1 MVYHTIRLCAYKLK
15 FNIQAE
21 KYYAMNFPE
30 DAKPFIRMLASKR
43 DRTPIDRTNIPIN
56 SLNKGLK
63 TAPGLIH
70 IGKVS
75 PEEGE
80 FWLYSSHELS
90 ERALSA
96 ILDYWI
102 ETEFPDEPSKRGK
115 VGISSDERQLA
126 MSYLSPEKL
135 VWEEKEI
142 SYTSNFATHP
152 NGTANLSDNDF
163 ILLPHI
169 LADKLSKPGLK
180 LDLDEQKI
188 QLYRTIPSNG
198 KGAELFSW
206 QPLNYT
212 EDGQTYYYS
221 IVLKLNVVT
230 VPGQPYPQIHITPSI
245 RRWLSIND
253 SQLSNNHASNAYIRA
268 KLNWGKALNPENSTE
283 YFVNCPMVSNNG
295 VADWDENLAK
305 LLKNLDILSI
315 SPQQILANPSA
326 ALRGNP
332 NIGITYKDGME
343 PEHLVAKGLPTAN
356 TYQLLQQIDKKLEE
370 YLEPIYCQRQDYR
383 KSKQSQF
390 FDLKRP
396 KKSFD
401 EPIVIKKEETEKQFE
416 LRRKRLEQTQATE
429 LRKCLK
435 KKTES
440 ESDYQIRREELEKKQ
455 EQELIEC
462 KPKLEETEEA
472 FQERL
477 RQFYQELSVKQAELR
492 QAVRSSIGEDLTIWI
507 WYIKDYNLV
516 ERLEAVQYCLGLPK
530 AEPGSYSFPEGLT
543 VNIRIQEAGII
554 AEHLKDLPIQ
564 HKPRRTQ
571 LKNAVNDRIARIAEK
586 KPPIKSELPGKIGV
600 WFELYGKEYYNRYPW
615 RDPKNAIRLG
625 FADIGIGSQFIT
637 PERKS
642 YHQKAISSFIDLLR
656 FLGVRLAPSHIRL
669 PNVDKDTPIN
679 EVALYLHNRTSKTSA
694 HGRAQLIPV
703 MVKMSSLT
711 AEIMAIYPGLDLW
724 IPYDEAATRINQE
737 GRNFTNDAQ
746 GKAAIRNWIQEILA
760 KKELRDKPTIL
771 YCDAVNIRQVWAWLQ
786 DRQISSQGLSF
797 AERDKPVFIPMPGL
811 RVIRI
816 RTGDETA
823 EYYGIDEERR
833 SGFVTGIFK
842 NPDNDRVFLSLG
854 DKPATMNGSN
864 TDSKIKKPE
873 KVWSH
878 PSIVEITIG
887 YCQEGDDLLELAA
900 IAHQSRHGVLQYEG
914 FLEKPRVLHYAEQ
927 ITDYVLMVEDEDESQ

>member
-1 MVYHTIRLCAYKLK
+1 MVYQTIRLCAYKLK
-15 FNIQAE
+15 SNIPAK
-21 KYYAMNFPE
+21 KYYAMNFPDE
-30 DAKPFIRMLASKR
+30 AKQFIRMLASKR

-56 SLNKGLK
+56 SLNKGLR

-70 IGKVS
+70 MGKVS
-75 PEEGE
+75 PKEGE
-80 FWLYSSHELS
+80 FWLYSPHQLS

-102 ETEFPDEPSKRGK
+102 ETEFPDEPSKRKK
-115 VGISSDERQLA
+115 VGISYDERQLA
-126 MSYLSPEKL
+126 MSYLSPDNL

-152 NGTANLSDNDF
+152 NGTAMLSGNDF

-169 LADKLSKPGLK
+169 LAEKLSKPELK
-180 LDLDEQKI
+180 FDLDGRKLQF
-188 QLYRTIPSNG
+188 YRTISSNG
-198 KGAELFSW
+198 KRAELISL
-206 QPLNYT
+206 QPLPYRK
-212 EDGQTYYYS
+212 DGQTYYYS
-221 IVLKLNVVT
+221 IVLTLSVVT
-230 VPGQPYPQIHITPSI
+230 IPGQPYPQIHITPSI

-268 KLNWGKALNPENSTE
+268 KLNWGKALNPKNSTE

-305 LLKNLDILSI
+305 LLEELDILSI
-315 SPQQILANPSA
+315 SPQQILAEPSA

-343 PEHLVAKGLPTAN
+343 PAHLVAKGFPTAN
-356 TYQLLQQIDKKLEE
+356 LYQLMTQIDKVFEE
-370 YLEPIYCQRQDYR
+370 DLEPIYCQRQDYH
-383 KSKQSQF
+383 KSKQFQF

-396 KKSFD
+396 KKSFA
-401 EPIVIKKEETEKQFE
+401 EPLVKNKAETEKQFE
-416 LRRKRLEQTQATE
+416 LRRKSLEQTQATE
-429 LRKCLK
+429 LTKCLK

-440 ESDYQIRREELEKKQ
+440 KSDYQIRRKELEKKQ

-472 FQERL
+472 FQER
-477 RQFYQELSVKQAELR
+477 RQQFYQELSRKQAELR
-492 QAVRSSIGEDLTIWI
+492 QAIRSSIGEHLTIWI

-516 ERLEAVQYCLGLPK
+516 ERLKAIQYCLGLPK
-530 AEPGSYSFPEGLT
+530 AEPGIYPFPEGLT

-554 AEHLKDLPIQ
+554 AERLNLPTK

-571 LKNAVNDRIARIAEK
+571 LEEAVNNRITEIAK
-586 KPPIKSELPGKIGV
+586 NVQPVKSELPGKIGV
-600 WFELYGKEYYNRYPW
+600 WFELYGKECYNKYP
-615 RDPKNAIRLG
+615 RCDPKNAIRLG
-625 FADIGIGSQFIT
+625 FAGIGIGSQFIT

-656 FLGVRLAPSHIRL
+656 FLGVRLAPSHITL

-679 EVALYLHNRTSKTSA
+679 VVAVYLVNRTSQTSA

-711 AEIMAIYPGLDLW
+711 AEISAIYPGLAW
-724 IPYDEAATRINQE
+724 IPYDEAATRINKE
-737 GRNFTNDAQ
+737 GRNFTNDVQ
-746 GKAAIRNWIQEILA
+746 GKAAIRNWIEQILA

-771 YCDAVNIRQVWAWLQ
+771 YCDVVNIRQVWTWLQ
-786 DRQISSQGLSF
+786 DTQISTQGLSF
-797 AERDKPVFIPMPGL
+797 AERDNPVFISMPGL

-816 RTGDETA
+816 RTGNETA

-842 NPDNDRVFLSLG
+842 NPDNDRVVLSLG
-854 DKPATMNGSN
+854 DKPATMKGLN

-887 YCQEGDDLLELAA
+887 YCQEGDRFLDLAA
-900 IAHQSRHGVLQYEG
+900 IAHQSRQGVLQYQG
-914 FLEKPRVLHYAEQ
+914 FLEKPRVLHDAEQ
-927 ITDYVLMVEDEDESQ
+927 IIDYALMLEDEDESE

>member
-1 MVYHTIRLCAYKLK
+1 
-15 FNIQAE
+15 
-21 KYYAMNFPE
+21 MNFPE
-30 DAKPFIRMLASKR
+30 EAKQLIRMLASKR
-43 DRTPIDRTNIPIN
+43 DKTPIDKTNIPIN
-56 SLNKGLK
+56 SLNKGLRL
-63 TAPGLIH
+63 APGLIH

-75 PEEGE
+75 PQPGE
-80 FWLYSSHELS
+80 FWLYSPHELS

-102 ETEFPDEPSKRGK
+102 ETEFPDEPSNRKK
-115 VGISSDERQLA
+115 IGISYDERQSA
-126 MSYLSPEKL
+126 MSLLSPDNL

-152 NGTANLSDNDF
+152 NGTAMLSGNDF

-169 LADKLSKPGLK
+169 LAEKLSKPGLK
-180 LDLDEQKI
+180 FDLDGQQI

-206 QPLNYT
+206 QPLYYT

-245 RRWLSIND
+245 RRWLSLND

-295 VADWDENLAK
+295 VADWDEKLAD
-305 LLKNLDILSI
+305 LLEKLDILSI
-315 SPQQILANPSA
+315 SPQQILADPSA
-326 ALRGNP
+326 ALRDNP

-356 TYQLLQQIDKKLEE
+356 THQLLQQIDKRLGE
-370 YLEPIYCQRQDYR
+370 YLESIYCQRQDYR

-401 EPIVIKKEETEKQFE
+401 KPIVIKKEETEKQFE

-440 ESDYQIRREELEKKQ
+440 ESDYQIRRKELEKKQ
-455 EQELIEC
+455 EQELLEC
-462 KPKLEETEEA
+462 KREPKETEEA

-477 RQFYQELSVKQAELR
+477 KQFYQELSVKQAELR
-492 QAVRSSIGEDLTIWI
+492 KAIRSSIGEHLTIWI
-507 WYIKDYNLV
+507 WHIKDYNLV
-516 ERLEAVQYCLGLPK
+516 ERLKAVQYCLGLPN
-530 AEPGSYSFPEGLT
+530 AASGSYSFPEGLT
-543 VNIRIQEAGII
+543 VNIRTEEAASL
-554 AEHLKDLPIQ
+554 AERLNLSTK
-564 HKPRRTQ
+564 HKPRRIQ
-571 LKNAVNDRIARIAEK
+571 LENAINNRIAQIAEIVQ
-586 KPPIKSELPGKIGV
+586 PVKSELQGKVGV
-600 WFELYGKEYYNRYPW
+600 WFELYGKECYNRYPW
-615 RDPKNAIRLG
+615 CDPKNAIRVG
-625 FADIGIGSQFIT
+625 FAGIGIGSQFIT

-656 FLGVRLAPSHIRL
+656 FLGVRLAPSHITV
-669 PNVDKDTPIN
+669 PNVDNDTPIN
-679 EVALYLHNRTSKTSA
+679 EVAVYLVNRTSQTSA
-694 HGRAQLIPV
+694 HGKAQLIPV

-711 AEIMAIYPGLDLW
+711 AEISAIYPGLDSW

-746 GKAAIRNWIQEILA
+746 GKAAIRNWIGQILA
-760 KKELRDKPTIL
+760 KEELRDKPTIL
-771 YCDAVNIRQVWAWLQ
+771 YCDAVNIRQVWTWLQ
-786 DRQISSQGLSF
+786 DKQISSQGLSF
-797 AERDKPVFIPMPGL
+797 AERDNPVFIPMPGL
-811 RVIRI
+811 RVIRV
-816 RTGDETA
+816 RTGDETP
-823 EYYGIDEERR
+823 EYYGINKEKI

-842 NPDNDRVFLSLG
+842 NPNNDRVFLSLG
-854 DKPATMNGSN
+854 DKPATMKGLN

-914 FLEKPRVLHYAEQ
+914 FLEKPRVLHCAEQ
-927 ITDYVLMVEDEDESQ
+927 IIDYALMVEDEDESQ